1 MGPIGTPSFRCQS
14 RHCQL
19 LRGWPRV
26 NCRIRT
32 RGRLR
37 SSIVEPARRIE
48 SVVPRKRA
56 DISAA
61 ALAVQANVVSLWV
74 SCRRRN
80 APDAAR
86 EAIRTPPPGPVRMFR
101 EILIDHRVIKSMS
114 DAEVAMRLRQVWG
127 EFSALCWVFRHD
139 DPHCPPS
146 FDKLPTDQA
155 MRCPGELQSKLD
167 ELLFGLWRIRH
178 ERQAR
183 AGLDTSD
190 LSFRR
195 EREIA
200 LSRPM
205 RVFGVDIGSCDAGEL
220 FWAACEYAGMLASSR
235 WTIDDRWAWE
245 GPKIME
251 TRIGADQ
258 SG

>member
-1 MGPIGTPSFRCQS
+1 M
-14 RHCQL
+14 
-19 LRGWPRV
+19 
-26 NCRIRT
+26 CRIRT

-37 SSIVEPARRIE
+37 SSNVELAGRIE

-80 APDAAR
+80 ALDAAR
-86 EAIRTPPPGPVRMFR
+86 QAIRTPPPGPIRRFR
-101 EILIDHRVIKSMS
+101 EILIDRRVIKSMS

-127 EFSALCWVFRHD
+127 EFSALCWVFLHD
-139 DPHCPPS
+139 DPHGPPR
-146 FDKLPTDQA
+146 FDELPADQA

-178 ERQAR
+178 ERRAR

-190 LSFRR
+190 LAFRR
-195 EREIA
+195 EREFA

-205 RVFGVDIGSCDAGEL
+205 RVFGVDIGLCDPEEL
-220 FWAACEYAGMLASSR
+220 FGAACEYAGMLATVR
-235 WTIDDRWAWE
+235 WTMDERWKWE
-245 GPKIME
+245 GPRIME
-251 TRIGADQ
+251 VRIGIDQ
-258 SG
+258 NG